1 MIDMMIFV
9 RIFFEMDN
17 QPQSKVGWYIPWYTH
32 WGRVIHFRRHCEK
45 LMTRLFR
52 DGWPYHTIPQK
63 KYRGEHV
70 RNPCQSCEPSGPL
83 HWRLNPFASLKWIDP
98 RLNLGFQGGIS
109 MYFNVFQYLRGERL
123 PSGKQPHNYGKSP
136 FLMGK
141 LTISMA
147 IFNSYVKLPEGRCFW
162 ILRWMTGT
170 VLLGEAMLESQN
182 GLHGLV
188 ARPIFSI
195 RLASDDAWYLLK
207 IWDTRG
213 LDTRNGI
220 DMDRTWGIWE
230 YLCI

>member
-1 MIDMMIFV
+1 MGYDWYDDIRED
-9 RIFFEMDN
+9 FFEMDN

-70 RNPCQSCEPSGPL
+70 GNPCQSCEPSGPL

-147 IFNSYVKLPEGRCFW
+147 IFNSYVKLPEGNSQSSCSAVGQHSKEWRKRKNFEDLHRSSPFTCP
-162 ILRWMTGT
+162 
-170 VLLGEAMLESQN
+170 LGG
-182 GLHGLV
+182 GLHLFPPSKSHRKNTVSHIPSGWIIGSLT
-188 ARPIFSI
+188 S
-195 RLASDDAWYLLK
+195 K
-207 IWDTRG
+207 
-213 LDTRNGI
+213 
-220 DMDRTWGIWE
+220 
-230 YLCI
+230 